1 RPAKVSASRSRETKD
16 LLPQLQSSS
25 PSGIRQLDVSANRAP
40 VHPRHCAG
48 SRSPPR
54 PRAPPQNLL
63 ARAPRSVAPRR
74 SKEVHQRELNG
85 SRSSRRVGSAKE
97 WRAPHANDAGD
108 VGVVENIES
117 IHAEFQ

>member
-1 RPAKVSASRSRETKD
+1 M
-16 LLPQLQSSS
+16 
-25 PSGIRQLDVSANRAP
+25 
-40 VHPRHCAG
+40 
-48 SRSPPR
+48 
-54 PRAPPQNLL
+54 
-63 ARAPRSVAPRR
+63 APRR

-117 IHAEFQ
+117 IHAEFQSASLARFAHTDQTRNREGLRQSQVNLRRRGPASCVPGDAGRPVVPDGVAVVVESGRNVKRRPTGR